1 MYCEMGC
8 GASKAA
14 QVSADDINILNHP
27 RSPEDEESETEENRA
42 GEQKGERER
51 DTVGVDPVYS
61 SQSEI
66 ERAVREATSLSEFC

>member
-1 MYCEMGC
+1 MGC

-27 RSPEDEESETEENRA
+27 RSPEDEASETEENTA
-42 GEQKGERER
+42 GEQKGEGERET
-51 DTVGVDPVYS
+51 DEVGVDPVYS

-66 ERAVREATSLSEFC
+66 ERAVRETTSPSEFC